1 MKTFVTKLRNKK
13 ARVVSFYQLIQYLFE
28 VSRDIELHPILRS
41 YAGNFPLCLFSDPL
55 VWLKM
60 VRNAESRFLEDKQRP
75 YAFYATHLRA
85 IPFGEPDRISKFLED
100 NLAAIAREF
109 SRCAPPEVPTPSKA
123 LVDQG
128 IWNTFPLRRSSKT
141 VPENISRCPQTW
153 SLVQKCPLLQGV
165 EGGVYFSIVYPGTH
179 ISSHCGPS
187 NLKHRYHL
195 TIEEAE
201 GAKIRAGDKWRT
213 WRRGECLILDDS
225 FEHEVKHNGDKR
237 RVVLIVDC
245 WHPDLTEKERD
256 FLTNLHRIWQK
267 PTRKAA
273 EKQGTSR
280 QPREQQKQTVGATSA
295 KSN

>member
-1 MKTFVTKLRNKK
+1 MKTLTKKLK
-13 ARVVSFYQLIQYLFE
+13 AKIVRLFSFYPLIQYLFKA
-28 VSRDIELHPILRS
+28 SQDTELHPILRS
-41 YAGNFPLCLFSDPL
+41 YLGEFPLCLFSEPL
-55 VWLKM
+55 LWLKM
-60 VRNAESRFLEDKQRP
+60 VRNVDGRFQKAEQRP
-75 YAFYATHLRA
+75 YAFYTPHLSA
-85 IPFGEPDRISKFLED
+85 SPFNEPDPVSRFLED
-100 NLAAIAREF
+100 NLGVIAEEF
-109 SRCAPPEVPTPSKA
+109 ALCAPPQVPTPSKA
-123 LVDQG
+123 LVDKG

-141 VPENISRCPQTW
+141 IPENISRCPQTW
-153 SLVQKCPLLQGV
+153 ELVQQCPLLQGV
-165 EGGVYFSIVYPGTH
+165 EGGVYFSILYPDTH

-201 GAKIRAGDKWRT
+201 DARIRAGQEWRT

-256 FLTNLHRIWQK
+256 FLTHLHQIWRK

-273 EKQGTSR
+273 EKRAFRKSKDN
-280 QPREQQKQTVGATSA
+280 QKPKIVST
-295 KSN
+295 

>member
-1 MKTFVTKLRNKK
+1 MKTLIKK
-13 ARVVSFYQLIQYLFE
+13 FQVKIAYVVNLYRLIQYLFK
-28 VSRDIELHPILRS
+28 VSRDPELYPILRS
-41 YAGNFPLCLFSDPL
+41 YAGNFPLCLISEPL

-60 VRNAESRFLEDKQRP
+60 VRNFKTRFIKAEQRP
-75 YAFYATHLRA
+75 YAFYAPHLSA
-85 IPFGEPDRISKFLED
+85 SGFSEPDSISKFLED
-100 NLAAIAREF
+100 NFTVIAAEF
-109 SRCAPPEVPTPSKA
+109 SLCAPPEVPTPSQT
-123 LVDQG
+123 LVDEG

-153 SLVQKCPLLQGV
+153 ALVEQCPLLQGV
-165 EGGVYFSIVYPGTH
+165 DGGVYFSIVYPDTH

-201 GAKIRAGDKWRT
+201 GARIRAGHEWRT

-225 FEHEVKHNGDKR
+225 FEHEVQHNGDQR

-245 WHPDLTEKERD
+245 WHPDLTEKERK
-256 FLTNLHRIWQK
+256 FLTRLHQIWQK

-273 EKQGTSR
+273 EKQGASR
-280 QPREQQKQTVGATSA
+280 QEKYEQKHTVGAFSI
-295 KSN
+295 KNN